1 MSSQPNLVKATDGQV
16 WLLHGFKIFKKQP
29 FIWILS
35 LFTYWIAMFL
45 FGLIPVFG
53 LIFSLIISPGIAF
66 GFIALAHAIDK
77 GENPIPKL
85 IISGFIGKHAKSML
99 LLGLIYIAA
108 IAFILLFSISID
120 KGSLFNTLKIVE
132 FPELTSDS
140 ESESSRIG
148 TILAVIIYI
157 PVMMSFWFAP
167 QLVVWNQFSATK
179 AVFYSF
185 FAVWLNKKSFF
196 LYGATWLTI
205 ILIFV
210 ILMSFLINLFSESRQ
225 IIALT
230 IMPSSLIFLAIAH
243 GSYYSSTKSVFMNL
257 NKDDNTLI
265 D

>member
-1 MSSQPNLVKATDGQV
+1 MSSQPNLVKATDGHA
-16 WLLHGFKIFKKQP
+16 WLFHGFKIFKKQP

-77 GENPIPKL
+77 GENPVPKI
-85 IISGFIGKHAKSML
+85 IISGFIGNHAKSML
-99 LLGLIYIAA
+99 LLGLIYITA
-108 IAFILLFSISID
+108 ISLILLLSLSID
-120 KGSLFNTLKIVE
+120 KGSLVNTLTNAE
-132 FPELTSDS
+132 FPKLPSNT
-140 ESESSRIG
+140 ESETSRIG
-148 TILAVIIYI
+148 TVLAIIIYI

-167 QLVVWNQFSATK
+167 QLVAWNKFSATK

-185 FAVWLNKKSFF
+185 FAVWLNKKSFL

-205 ILIFV
+205 ILFFV
-210 ILMSFLINLFSESRQ
+210 IFMSFLINLFSESRQ
-225 IIALT
+225 LIALT

-257 NKDDNTLI
+257 NKDVETSED
-265 D
+265 